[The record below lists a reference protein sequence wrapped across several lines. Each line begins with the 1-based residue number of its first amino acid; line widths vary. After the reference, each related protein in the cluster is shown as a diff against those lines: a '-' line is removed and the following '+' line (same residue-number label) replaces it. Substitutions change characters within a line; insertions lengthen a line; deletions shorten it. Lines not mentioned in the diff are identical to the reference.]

1 MAKTLVIAEKPSV
14 AADIARALGKVP
26 KKGEVFENDE
36 YVISSAV
43 GHLVELEMPEDID
56 EKKYRFWRLETL
68 PIIPGKFGVKPIE
81 KTKERF
87 QLLKK
92 LLARDDIA
100 TVLNACDAGREGEL
114 IFSYILQAAKSKK
127 PVQRL
132 WMSSMT
138 NEGIRTAFA
147 KLRTGAEM
155 QPLQDA
161 ARCRSEADWLIGLN
175 ATRAVTKRLFG
186 SRKGSMATVGRV
198 QTPTL
203 AIVMQRE
210 REIRAFKPRAFHRVV
225 ASFKIAQGEY
235 EGVYQKPDFKK
246 NGDEHD
252 RADRL
257 WQRAAAEAVAAA
269 TQPGAQA
276 VVSDESKRTT
286 QMSQRLYDLT
296 SLQRDANNRF
306 SFSARRTLQIAQSLY
321 ERHKMCTYPRTD
333 SRALPEDYV
342 PTVKETLARLQGD
355 LAAHAATALQHDWVR
370 PNKRIFN
377 NAEVTDHFAIIP
389 TNSEHT
395 SHLEP
400 DEQKIFDLIARRFV
414 AVFFP
419 PAQIDVTTRTSR
431 VGPHAFTSEGKVLVE
446 PGYLAVAG
454 KTGFEDGA
462 KSLPALTP
470 PDGQP
475 PRAAVAKVDVTDEAT
490 KPPARYNEATLLSAM
505 ENAGKFVED
514 EDLADA
520 MSERGLGTP
529 ATRAATIE
537 HLIGENYISREG
549 RELIP
554 TTKAETVLDFLGLT
568 KCEELTLPALTGE
581 WEFRLRKVEQAKL
594 SRETFMESITDLTKK
609 IVSNIK
615 EHEETGAPT
624 DALSPTD
631 NQPLLEFS
639 RWWQSQDE
647 ALRIY
652 KVMNNRRFSLDEA
665 KLLIANKEIGPFDD
679 FVSEKTGKRFTAKV
693 VLAKDE
699 ETGKWK
705 ASIDLGNKVEIADLV
720 PVWKSEATGNELCET
735 ATHFICR
742 KPVATG
748 GFEEVFRVG
757 RLLCR
762 KELPRE
768 QIVKIAEA
776 GKTDLFEDFI
786 SRFNRPFSAYL
797 TLDPKEENPGR
808 RVRFEFPPRK
818 PRAEGEGGKGGRKPK
833 APVDLTGAVA
843 IGKSEVHG
851 GAEIVQTSDSY
862 YVTKPGAEAPRVVFK
877 MAREICKKQIPVGEV
892 LRLLTDGRSEQI
904 DGFVSKRGSEF
915 SAFLVLSKKKDRSE
929 FEFPER

>member
-92 LLARDDIA
+92 LLARADVA

-114 IFSYILQAAKSKK
+114 IFGYILQAAKCKK

-138 NEGIRTAFA
+138 NDGIRTAFT
-147 KLRTGAEM
+147 KLRAGAEL

-175 ATRAVTKRLFG
+175 GTRAVTKRLFG

-210 REIRAFKPRAFHRVV
+210 REIRAFTSRAFHRVV
-225 ASFKIAQGEY
+225 ATFRIAAGEY
-235 EGVYQKPDFKK
+235 EGTYEKPDFRKG
-246 NGDEHD
+246 GDEHD
-252 RADRL
+252 RAERL

-269 TQPGAQA
+269 TAPGAQA
-276 VVSDESKRTT
+276 AVSDESKRTT
-286 QMSQRLYDLT
+286 QISPRLYDLT

-306 SFSARRTLQIAQSLY
+306 SFSARRTLQIAQGLY
-321 ERHKMCTYPRTD
+321 ERHKMITYPRTD

-342 PTVKETLARLQGD
+342 PTVNATLARLHGD
-355 LAAHAATALQHDWVR
+355 LAPHAETVLKNGWVR

-389 TNSEHT
+389 TNEEHG
-395 SHLEP
+395 HLDA

-414 AVFFP
+414 AIFFP
-419 PAQIDVTTRTSR
+419 PAQIDVTTRTSK
-431 VGPHAFTSEGKVLVE
+431 VGPHTFRSEGKVLVD

-462 KSLPALTP
+462 KSLPALTA

-475 PRAAVAKVDVTDEAT
+475 PHAAVTKVDVTDEAT
-490 KPPARYNEATLLSAM
+490 KPPPRYTEATLLSAM
-505 ENAGKFVED
+505 ENAGKLVDD

-568 KCEELTLPALTGE
+568 KCDELTSPALTGE

-609 IVSNIK
+609 IVANIK

-624 DALSPTD
+624 DALSPSD
-631 NQPLLEFS
+631 GQPLLEFS

-652 KVMNNRRFSLDEA
+652 KVMNNRRFSLAEA
-665 KLLIANKEIGPFDD
+665 KALIAHKEIGPFDD
-679 FVSEKTGKRFTAKV
+679 FVSEKTGKRFTAKI
-693 VLAKDE
+693 VLAQDG

-705 ASIDLGNKVEIADLV
+705 ASLDLGNKVEIADLV
-720 PVWKSEATGNELCET
+720 PVWKSETSGRELCET

-742 KPVATG
+742 QPVATG

-786 SRFNRPFSAYL
+786 SRFNRPFSAFL

-808 RVRFEFPPRK
+808 RIRFEFPPRK
-818 PRAEGEGGKGGRKPK
+818 PRAEGEGGKGGRKPRT
-833 APVDLTGAVA
+833 PVDLTGAVA
-843 IGKSEVHG
+843 IGKSETHG
-851 GAEIVQTSDSY
+851 GADILQVGDHY
-862 YVTKPGAEAPRVVFK
+862 YVTKPGAEAPRIVFK
-877 MAREICKKQIPVGEV
+877 MAREICKKEISPSEV
-892 LRLLTDGRSEQI
+892 VQLLANGRTELI
-904 DGFVSKRGSEF
+904 EGFTSKRGS
-915 SAFLVLSKKKDRSE
+915 AFAAHLVLAKKKDRSE

>member
-1 MAKTLVIAEKPSV
+1 MSKTLVIAEKPSV

-26 KKGEVFENDE
+26 KKGEVFENEE

-92 LLARDDIA
+92 LIAREDVT
-100 TVLNACDAGREGEL
+100 TVLNACAAGREGEL
-114 IFSYILQAAKSKK
+114 IFGYILQAAKCKK
-127 PVQRL
+127 PVKRL

-138 NEGIRTAFA
+138 NEGIRTAFT
-147 KLRTGAEM
+147 KLRTATEM

-175 ATRAVTKRLFG
+175 GTRAVTKRLFG

-210 REIRAFKPRAFHRVV
+210 REIRAFKSRTFHRVV
-225 ASFKIAQGEY
+225 ASFKVTEGDY
-235 EGVYQKPDFKK
+235 EGVYEKPDFKK
-246 NGDEHD
+246 GTDEHD
-252 RADRL
+252 RAERL
-257 WQRAAAEAVAAA
+257 WQRAAAEAVATA

-276 VVSDESKRTT
+276 VVSDESKRT
-286 QMSQRLYDLT
+286 SQISPRLYDLT

-321 ERHKMCTYPRTD
+321 EKHKMITYPRTD

-342 PTVKETLARLQGD
+342 PTVNATLARLHGD
-355 LAAHAATALQHDWVR
+355 LATHAQTVLQHGWVR

-389 TNSEHT
+389 TAEEHG
-395 SHLEP
+395 HLDG
-400 DEQKIFDLIARRFV
+400 DEAKIFDLIARRFV
-414 AVFFP
+414 GIFFP

-431 VGPHAFTSEGKVLVE
+431 VGPHTFRSEGKVLVE
-446 PGYLAVAG
+446 AGYLAVAG

-462 KSLPALTP
+462 KSLPALTK

-475 PRAAVAKVDVTDEAT
+475 PHAAVLKVDVTDEAT

-554 TTKAETVLDFLGLT
+554 TTKAETVLDFLGTT
-568 KCEELTLPALTGE
+568 KCEELTSPALTGE

-615 EHEETGAPT
+615 DHEETGVPT
-624 DALSPTD
+624 DVVSPTD
-631 NQPLLEFS
+631 NQPLLEFG
-639 RWWQSQDE
+639 RWWESQDE
-647 ALRIY
+647 NLRVY
-652 KVMNNRRFSLDEA
+652 KVMNNRRFSLEEA
-665 KLLIANKEIGPFDD
+665 KALIANKEIGPFDD
-679 FVSEKTGKRFTAKV
+679 FVSEKTGKRFTAKI
-693 VLAKDE
+693 VLTKDE
-699 ETGKWK
+699 ATGKWK
-705 ASIDLGNKVEIADLV
+705 ASLDLGNKVEIADLV

-742 KPVATG
+742 KKTETG
-748 GFEEVFRVG
+748 GYEEVFRVG

-786 SRFNRPFSAYL
+786 SRFNRPFSAFL

-808 RVRFEFPPRK
+808 RIRFEFPPRK
-818 PRAEGEGGKGGRKPK
+818 PRAEGEGGKKGRAPK
-833 APVDLTGAVA
+833 APVDLTGAVSL
-843 IGKSEVHG
+843 GKSEVHG
-851 GAEIVQTSDSY
+851 GAEILQTADTY

-877 MAREICKKQIPVGEV
+877 MARTICKKEIPIDE
-892 LRLLTDGRSEQI
+892 LRRLLTDGRSEQI